1 MYTCMYIYIYMNVRR
16 HACMSYYV
24 CMYAC
29 TYVYMHIR
37 MRRPMCVYN
46 ACIYTYMAC
55 MNNLIICMYSCVNVF
70 FLLTCAHI
78 CICIVWIQCLCM
90 YAHLYVCAHVLYTY
104 AHMYVWMCVGLR
116 AIAYVWSLLFYVQQ
130 PLEPVVYLK
139 SAALTAPVRRRC
151 WRSALFGVGFFK
163 FVLWRLTA
171 AVRRS

>member
-1 MYTCMYIYIYMNVRR
+1 MNVRR

-70 FLLTCAHI
+70 FLLTCAHMYMY
-78 CICIVWIQCLCM
+78 CM
-90 YAHLYVCAHVLYTY
+90 NTMSMYVCASVCMRTCIV
-104 AHMYVWMCVGLR
+104 YVC
-116 AIAYVWSLLFYVQQ
+116 AYVCMNVCWFACDSLC
-130 PLEPVVYLK
+130 VVAVILC
-139 SAALTAPVRRRC
+139 AATFRAGGIP
-151 WRSALFGVGFFK
+151 
-163 FVLWRLTA
+163 
-171 AVRRS
+171 